1 MLPIVL
7 YNGSRAWTA
16 PLAIS
21 GLLAPEA
28 SRLEKY
34 QPRQR
39 YLLLDEGRTDTGS
52 GDGLSGYLLRLE
64 QAETLDD
71 LRRGIKALC
80 VRLADQKYDRLRR
93 VFAVFLSRVVLRRTG
108 LLHESIPELTDLQ
121 EVDNMLE
128 ESVVRWSDEILHRGI
143 QQGHA
148 EGMQKGLAEG
158 RQEGLTEGRQEG
170 SVTASRAIALRLLN
184 LDMPVEEVAIVTGLS
199 EETVRDL
206 RKTQ

>member
-1 MLPIVL
+1 M
-7 YNGSRAWTA
+7 
-16 PLAIS
+16 
-21 GLLAPEA
+21 
-28 SRLEKY
+28 
-34 QPRQR
+34 
-39 YLLLDEGRTDTGS
+39 
-52 GDGLSGYLLRLE
+52 
-64 QAETLDD
+64 
-71 LRRGIKALC
+71 
-80 VRLADQKYDRLRR
+80 
-93 VFAVFLSRVVLRRTG
+93 FAVFLSRVVLRRTG

-158 RQEGLTEGRQEG
+158 MQKGLAEGRQEGLTEGRQEG